1 MCEEVCE
8 WLLQTSVEFCRRRF
22 NVALIMTNQPTQ
34 GFPYRSCYKEN
45 ISYNITHIL
54 YIDRWIH
61 SALYWLTAFYQPQNL
76 SGCSEWIILDH
87 PVFLICECAG
97 SCSPRHFR
105 TPPMVPSTLPRT
117 ALNSAHF
124 IQNTDPFFQIH
135 WYSAILDSGWFCKCL
150 KTYEFTTDET
160 ECNFWFYCAQFQK
173 ANLHTLVIT
182 TSEMQLPNRYSLR
195 G

>member
-1 MCEEVCE
+1 MWRSLWMIVAVMTH
-8 WLLQTSVEFCRRRF
+8 QT
-22 NVALIMTNQPTQ
+22 TQ
-34 GFPYRSCYKEN
+34 GFPSRSCYKEN

-54 YIDRWIH
+54 YIDRRIH

-76 SGCSEWIILDH
+76 SGCSEWIIVDH

-105 TPPMVPSTLPRT
+105 TPPMVPSTLPRM
-117 ALNSAHF
+117 ALNSSHF

-150 KTYEFTTDET
+150 KTIWIYNWRNWLQLLVLLCTVPKSQSSYSSKNHLWNATTQPI
-160 ECNFWFYCAQFQK
+160 F
-173 ANLHTLVIT
+173 
-182 TSEMQLPNRYSLR
+182 P
-195 G
+195 